1 MPWYE
6 FYWFIHEIQRV
17 FFRESLLRETRL
29 KIIVFINV
37 LIMKMG
43 NIFAKTHRITFLLNL
58 VVRWDGGTDDKLS
71 GDVTRSSSNKP
82 QHLLYK
88 MKQNK
93 NSFPRDWSGFR
104 TYDQS
109 GEFGNI
115 YSLNVSIALTS
126 NILD

>member
-1 MPWYE
+1 
-6 FYWFIHEIQRV
+6 
-17 FFRESLLRETRL
+17 
-29 KIIVFINV
+29 
-37 LIMKMG
+37 MKMR

-93 NSFPRDWSGFR
+93 NSFPRDWSGLR

-109 GEFGNI
+109 GNLEISTLWMFQLHWHLI
-115 YSLNVSIALTS
+115 S
-126 NILD
+126 